1 MAFLLQFCRSLLAK
15 VKVSQ
20 PWKLKAD
27 LLWFMGLR
35 AREVRAVTQKHSV
48 LHFNG

>member
-1 MAFLLQFCRSLLAK
+1 MAFLLQFCSSLLAK

-35 AREVRAVTQKHSV
+35 VREVRAVTQKHSV